1 MLFPFSI
8 LLLIAP
14 KFAHNIALQ
23 IFKENLIPYL
33 EPEPPASIEHREAD
47 LATFFNVAGK
57 RKLKECHVQT
67 GFRHNDKLTIPES

>member
-23 IFKENLIPYL
+23 IFQENLIPYL

-47 LATFFNVAGK
+47 LATF
-57 RKLKECHVQT
+57 
-67 GFRHNDKLTIPES
+67 SM